1 MLKAT
6 LKISGAAASSAVPT
20 ISPEA
25 GRELPR
31 TETKIGMDGEDA
43 VITVTATDSTAMRA
57 ALNSYLECIR
67 VIENIGQLTKVNQ

>member
-6 LKISGAAASSAVPT
+6 LKITGAAASSAVPT

-31 TETKIGMDGEDA
+31 TETKIGMDGDDA

-67 VIENIGQLTKVNQ
+67 VIEDIGQLTKVNQ